1 MEFIKKYNLEGIDK
15 VLLNVAFTHS
25 SYSNEHGGENYER
38 LEFLGDA
45 VMQLI
50 MSDYY
55 YNHTNYAEGQMSK
68 ERASYVCESALA
80 FYSQNLGLKDYIKT
94 GEGQKNN
101 INDTIVA
108 DVFEAVVG
116 SIYLSLGYNKAKEFI
131 DSVILPHVKNGEH
144 FFRDYK
150 SLLQE
155 MIQTTRDSLE
165 YVLVNETGPAHD
177 KTFEVNVVIDGM
189 VFGTGIGKT
198 KKEAEQNAALSA
210 YKKRAKM

>member
-1 MEFIKKYNLEGIDK
+1 MEFIKKYN
-15 VLLNVAFTHS
+15 
-25 SYSNEHGGENYER
+25 
-38 LEFLGDA
+38 A

-80 FYSQNLGLKDYIKT
+80 FYSQDLGLKDYIKT